1 MAIEKKLFRS
11 GPYADLFS
19 QGVQVGNTLYM
30 AGQVAMDESGGI
42 PEDLVAQMKLAY
54 QNVAAVLA
62 EFGADMDNIVD
73 ETWFVTDVNDC
84 MAQVEA
90 LFSERHMIYG
100 KAPEVSQTLVQGRRS
115 GRPRPQNRNQVRGRL
130 GLTRRQYHA

>member
-1 MAIEKKLFRS
+1 MSIEKKRFRS

-30 AGQVAMDESGGI
+30 AGQVGMDEAGAT
-42 PEDLVAQMKLAY
+42 PEDLLSQMKVAY

-90 LFSERHMIYG
+90 
-100 KAPEVSQTLVQGRRS
+100 P
-115 GRPRPQNRNQVRGRL
+115 P
-130 GLTRRQYHA
+130 LT

>member
-19 QGVQVGNTLYM
+19 QGVQVGNTLCM
-30 AGQVAMDESGGI
+30 AGQVAMDEAGGI

-73 ETWFVTDVNDC
+73 ETWFVTDARD
-84 MAQVEA
+84 
-90 LFSERHMIYG
+90 
-100 KAPEVSQTLVQGRRS
+100 
-115 GRPRPQNRNQVRGRL
+115 
-130 GLTRRQYHA
+130 

>member
-1 MAIEKKLFRS
+1 MPIEKKLFRS

-30 AGQVAMDESGGI
+30 AGQVAIIDEEGGI
-42 PEDLVAQMKLAY
+42 PEDLVEQMKLAY

-84 MAQVEA
+84 MAQVES
-90 LFSERHMIYG
+90 LFTERHMIYG
-100 KAPEVSQTLVQGRRS
+100 KAPEVSQTLVQVDALVDPS
-115 GRPRPQNRNQVRGRL
+115 LKIEIKCVAVL
-130 GLTRRQYHA
+130 G

>member
-1 MAIEKKLFRS
+1 MTIEKKLHRS

-19 QGVQVGNTLYM
+19 QGVQVGNTLYL
-30 AGQVAMDESGGI
+30 AGQVGMDDSGAI
-42 PEDLVAQMKLAY
+42 PEDLLSQMKLAY

-90 LFSERHMIYG
+90 LFTERHMIYG
-100 KAPEVSQTLVQGRRS
+100 KAPEVSQTLVQVGALVD
-115 GRPRPQNRNQVRGRL
+115 PALKIEIKCVAAL
-130 GLTRRQYHA
+130 G

>member
-1 MAIEKKLFRS
+1 MSINKKLYRS

-30 AGQVAMDESGGI
+30 AGQVGIDESGTA
-42 PEDLVAQMKLAY
+42 PEGLLEQMSLAY
-54 QNVAAVLA
+54 GHVQDVLA
-62 EFGADMDNIVD
+62 QFGATMDNIVD

-90 LFSERHMIYG
+90 LFSARHAISG
-100 KAPEVSQTLVQGRRS
+100 KAPEVSQTRVQVGALVD
-115 GRPRPQNRNQVRGRL
+115 PALKIEIKCVAML
-130 GLTRRQYHA
+130 D

>member
-1 MAIEKKLFRS
+1 MPIEKKLFRS

-30 AGQVAMDESGGI
+30 AGQVAMDEAGGI
-42 PEDLVAQMKLAY
+42 PEDLVEQMKLAY
-54 QNVAAVLA
+54 QNVA
-62 EFGADMDNIVD
+62 ADMDNIVD

-90 LFSERHMIYG
+90 LFTERHIIYG
-100 KAPEVSQTLVQGRRS
+100 KAPEVSQTLVQVGALVDPS
-115 GRPRPQNRNQVRGRL
+115 LKIEIKCVAVL
-130 GLTRRQYHA
+130 G

>member
-1 MAIEKKLFRS
+1 MAIEKKLLRS

-30 AGQVAMDESGGI
+30 AGQVAMDEAGGI
-42 PEDLVAQMKLAY
+42 PEDLVAQMKLAD

-73 ETWFVTDVNDC
+73 ETWFVTDARD
-84 MAQVEA
+84 
-90 LFSERHMIYG
+90 
-100 KAPEVSQTLVQGRRS
+100 
-115 GRPRPQNRNQVRGRL
+115 
-130 GLTRRQYHA
+130 

>member
-1 MAIEKKLFRS
+1 MPIEKKLFRG

-30 AGQVAMDESGGI
+30 AGQVAMDKAGAI
-42 PEDLVAQMKLAY
+42 PEDLVEQMKLAY

-84 MAQVEA
+84 MAKVEA
-90 LFSERHMIYG
+90 LFTERHMIYG
-100 KAPEVSQTLVQGRRS
+100 KAPEVSQTLVQVGALVDPS
-115 GRPRPQNRNQVRGRL
+115 LKIEIKCVAVL
-130 GLTRRQYHA
+130 G